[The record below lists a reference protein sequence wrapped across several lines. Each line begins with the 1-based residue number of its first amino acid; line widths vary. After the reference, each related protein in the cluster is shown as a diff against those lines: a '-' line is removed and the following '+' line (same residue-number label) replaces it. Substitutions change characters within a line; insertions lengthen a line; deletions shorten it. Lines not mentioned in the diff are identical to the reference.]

1 MTSQSH
7 RFRIGVALV
16 AVYVVW
22 GSTYLALRFGLEGFT
37 PFIMNG
43 IRFIV
48 AGSLLFG
55 FLRSRG
61 TPPPTRRQW
70 WNLARIALL
79 MLVGGVG
86 LVTVAE
92 DLGVGS
98 GVAATAIAVMPLWA
112 ALWSGF
118 FGRWP
123 QRLEWAGL
131 VAGFAGVVV
140 LAQEGD
146 FETTAS
152 GMALVLIAPMFWA
165 FGSVWGRRL
174 DLPSVWMAT
183 AGQLLAGGVILLVLG
198 PLRGERITE
207 MPPLGAWLALGYLI
221 VMGSLVAFTA
231 YVYLLHTVSAP
242 LATSYAYVN
251 PVVAVVLGLT
261 LGDEVITGPAFIALP
276 LILVGLGLVGLAQR
290 RPRSLIT
297 ETAVPEEELRHPAAE
312 PSRGYPAS
320 AQSESPPS

>member
-7 RFRIGVALV
+7 RFRIGVALF

-55 FLRSRG
+55 FLRYRG
-61 TPPPTRRQW
+61 TPAPTRRQW

-86 LVTVAE
+86 LVTIAE

-112 ALWSGF
+112 ALWSGL

-123 QRLEWAGL
+123 QPLEWTGL
-131 VAGFAGVVV
+131 VVGFAGVVV

-146 FETTAS
+146 FESTAS

-207 MPPLGAWLALGYLI
+207 IPPLGAWLALGYLI
-221 VMGSLVAFTA
+221 IMGSLVAFTA
-231 YVYLLHTVSAP
+231 YVYLLHNVSAP
-242 LATSYAYVN
+242 VATSYAYVN

-261 LGDEVITGPAFIALP
+261 LGDEAITGPAFIALP
-276 LILVGLGLVGLAQR
+276 LILVGLALVGLAQR
-290 RPRSLIT
+290 RPRT
-297 ETAVPEEELRHPAAE
+297 AAAETAIPVQDAA
-312 PSRGYPAS
+312 
-320 AQSESPPS
+320 

>member
-7 RFRIGVALV
+7 RFRVGVALG

-48 AGSLLFG
+48 AGSLLYG
-55 FLRSRG
+55 FLRYRG

-86 LVTVAE
+86 LVTIAE

-112 ALWSGF
+112 ALWSGL

-131 VAGFAGVVV
+131 VVGFAGVVM

-146 FETTAS
+146 FEATAS
-152 GMALVLIAPMFWA
+152 GMVLVLIAPMFWA

-183 AGQLLAGGVILLVLG
+183 AGELLAGGAILLVLG
-198 PLRGERITE
+198 PLRGERIVA
-207 MPPLGAWLALGYLI
+207 MPPAGAWLALGYLI

-261 LGDEVITGPAFIALP
+261 IGDEIVTGPAFIALP
-276 LILVGLGLVGLAQR
+276 LILSGVALVGLAQR
-290 RPRSLIT
+290 EPRA
-297 ETAVPEEELRHPAAE
+297 TAIAELVPSQDPA
-312 PSRGYPAS
+312 
-320 AQSESPPS
+320 